1 MTSNASITE
10 QTQFL
15 HPHEAIH
22 LDAAGVLR
30 LNGKP
35 WPDATADLHAR
46 IAAHLWRV
54 ERFLAATKGSA
65 R

>member
-1 MTSNASITE
+1 MTSNASITDKA
-10 QTQFL
+10 QFL
-15 HPHEAIH
+15 HPHEAIY

-35 WPDATADLHAR
+35 WPDAAADLNAR

-54 ERFLAATKGSA
+54 ERFLAASKRGV